1 MNPPTTISCL
11 QTLTT
16 LLLSPPPPIE
26 IRTSLSKMLVLD
38 SASTLNMVC
47 DPDLL
52 HDIHDVPVG
61 INVRCNA
68 GQVTI
73 TRQGYLGDFPEP
85 VWLHTEGIMN
95 ILSFNIVQ

>member
-1 MNPPTTISCL
+1 
-11 QTLTT
+11 
-16 LLLSPPPPIE
+16 
-26 IRTSLSKMLVLD
+26 MLVLD

-52 HDIHDVPVG
+52 HDIHDVPIG

-85 VWLHTEGIMN
+85 VWLHT
-95 ILSFNIVQ
+95 